1 MEIQLL
7 LLNGINLKINNN
19 IYLDPKGPDKCINM
33 CIASTRQIFYQAANN
48 KNRSINYE
56 KHKRIHDMFT
66 DDPDD
71 ITLQDS
77 FSDPENS
84 RINSMCYN
92 LVSLLIKKNRYID
105 ALVIDGVINTDT
117 FISKK
122 SEDGKYKQVFSAVKL
137 SKHLRSLDERYCDI
151 FSSLYTVDRLKLN
164 QAKDILI
171 NESPVKISK
180 LIKNIFKGISSYI
193 REIESD
199 HCIV

>member
-1 MEIQLL
+1 ME
-7 LLNGINLKINNN
+7 N
-19 IYLDPKGPDKCINM
+19 I
-33 CIASTRQIFYQAANN
+33 
-48 KNRSINYE
+48 
-56 KHKRIHDMFT
+56 
-66 DDPDD
+66 
-71 ITLQDS
+71 
-77 FSDPENS
+77 
-84 RINSMCYN
+84 
-92 LVSLLIKKNRYID
+92 
-105 ALVIDGVINTDT
+105 
-117 FISKK
+117 
-122 SEDGKYKQVFSAVKL
+122 QVFSAVKL

>member
-1 MEIQLL
+1 M
-7 LLNGINLKINNN
+7 
-19 IYLDPKGPDKCINM
+19 
-33 CIASTRQIFYQAANN
+33 
-48 KNRSINYE
+48 YE

-92 LVSLLIKKNRYID
+92 LVSSLIKKNRYID